1 MTATSESEDGVPV
14 RVPDSLE
21 PAVRVALTNGDGVQ
35 SRSVERRLEDIANTI
50 QRLADLQ
57 FSARAEVGQDGD
69 IIDAVAAGVNFLG
82 EELQASYGEIERQ
95 VADRTAELLRATQEL
110 GRRALHDELTG
121 LANRTLFFDRLTHR
135 LSLAN
140 RRATY
145 FAVLFVD
152 LDKFKGVNDTF
163 GHAAGDQVLIDVASR
178 LRIAMRAGDSAARLG
193 GDEFLVLL
201 DDVDTLQAALAVAR
215 RLSEALQEPYDIG
228 SDRLSVGASIGVSVG
243 PAGFETADE
252 MVAAAD
258 TAMYDAKGLGQGQ
271 CVLYTEGRRG
281 VSEKEC

>member
-1 MTATSESEDGVPV
+1 
-14 RVPDSLE
+14 
-21 PAVRVALTNGDGVQ
+21 
-35 SRSVERRLEDIANTI
+35 
-50 QRLADLQ
+50 
-57 FSARAEVGQDGD
+57 
-69 IIDAVAAGVNFLG
+69 
-82 EELQASYGEIERQ
+82 
-95 VADRTAELLRATQEL
+95 
-110 GRRALHDELTG
+110 LHDELTD

-152 LDKFKGVNDTF
+152 LDKFKGV
-163 GHAAGDQVLIDVASR
+163 IDVASR